1 MSRIEQLKK
10 LVQIDPD
17 DPLGHYGLALEY
29 MNLERWG
36 EAVACFAASIERD
49 PNSAATYYHKARA
62 EIAARSADDAR
73 ATLSRGIEV
82 AGAAGDE
89 KTQREMQEL
98 LDTVV

>member
-10 LVQIDPD
+10 LVQIEPD

-29 MNLERWG
+29 MNLEQWG
-36 EAVACFAASIERD
+36 NAAACFAATIERD
-49 PNSAATYYHKARA
+49 PNCAAAFYHKARA
-62 EIAARSADDAR
+62 EIAARSAAEAR

-89 KTQREMQEL
+89 KTQREMREL